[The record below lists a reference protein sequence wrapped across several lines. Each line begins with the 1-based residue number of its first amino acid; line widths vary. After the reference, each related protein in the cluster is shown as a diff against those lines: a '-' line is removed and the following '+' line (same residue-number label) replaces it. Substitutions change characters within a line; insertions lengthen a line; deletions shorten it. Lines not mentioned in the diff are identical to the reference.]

1 MSGLR
6 DSSLKLRCTFT
17 VDYRT
22 SLKRRQKIKNKNKNR
37 RIAEIKM
44 KILEYAKG

>member
-22 SLKRRQKIKNKNKNR
+22 SLERRQKKNKNKNR

>member
-22 SLKRRQKIKNKNKNR
+22 SLKRRQKKNKNKNR